1 MPTSSPATCTSG
13 TVPPGTTLATS
24 KVQKATRVTKVIQV
38 TQGKMAHQ
46 ANQDNQGSIEALK
59 EERATLTA
67 SLKAANQ
74 EIDKLTKPTA
84 KRQQKKDAA
93 DTKE

>member
-1 MPTSSPATCTSG
+1 K
-13 TVPPGTTLATS
+13 LA
-24 KVQKATRVTKVIQV
+24 K
-38 TQGKMAHQ
+38 

-74 EIDKLTKPTA
+74 EIDKLTKPAA

>member
-1 MPTSSPATCTSG
+1 
-13 TVPPGTTLATS
+13 
-24 KVQKATRVTKVIQV
+24 
-38 TQGKMAHQ
+38 
-46 ANQDNQGSIEALK
+46 ANQDNQSSIEALK

-74 EIDKLTKPTA
+74 EIDKLTKPAA

>member
-1 MPTSSPATCTSG
+1 QGSIEALKEERATLTASLKAANQEIG
-13 TVPPGTTLATS
+13 KLA
-24 KVQKATRVTKVIQV
+24 K
-38 TQGKMAHQ
+38 

-74 EIDKLTKPTA
+74 EIDKLTKPAA

>member
-1 MPTSSPATCTSG
+1 LTAS
-13 TVPPGTTLATS
+13 L
-24 KVQKATRVTKVIQV
+24 KAANQEIGKLTK
-38 TQGKMAHQ
+38 

-74 EIDKLTKPTA
+74 EIEKLSKPAA